1 MSQKLPVDGFKC
13 VENTSQFN
21 NDFIVNYN
29 ENSDEWYFL
38 EADVQYPEKL
48 HQLHNDLT
56 FLDKS
61 MKIEQVEKLVANL
74 HDKREYIITIRSLK
88 QALSSNWKCTESLN

>member
-1 MSQKLPVDGFKC
+1 MSQKLPVDGFKW

-29 ENSDEWYFL
+29 ENSDEGYFL

-56 FLDKS
+56 FLDKR

-74 HDKREYIITIRSLK
+74 HDKREYIITIRRLK
-88 QALSSNWKCTESLN
+88 QALSSN

>member
-1 MSQKLPVDGFKC
+1 MSQKLPVDGFKW

-29 ENSDEWYFL
+29 ENSDEGYFL

-56 FLDKS
+56 FLDKR

-88 QALSSNWKCTESLN
+88 QALSSN

>member
-1 MSQKLPVDGFKC
+1 MSQKLPVDGFKW

-29 ENSDEWYFL
+29 ENSDEGYFL

-56 FLDKS
+56 FLDKR

-74 HDKREYIITIRSLK
+74 NDKREYIITIRSLK
-88 QALSSNWKCTESLN
+88 QALSSN